1 MVTKYISIKQ
11 CADYAEAA
19 FLANYLQENGIRVEN
34 SAEKMGAWTGR
45 YSMLSRGPV
54 LRVDPKDAA
63 RARKLLMNPPKVDEE
78 ALEALNKVC
87 EQDWTFDE
95 ELRRCPLC
103 GSENIVRIPEHLLLE
118 WVVNMLTLGLCKLSG
133 RPMWICRDCD
143 WDSRRP
149 RHMEP

>member
-45 YSMLSRGPV
+45 YSMLSRGAV

-63 RARKLLMNPPKVDEE
+63 KARKLLANPPKVKD
-78 ALEALNKVC
+78 ADLESLSDVH
-87 EQDWTFDE
+87 EQDWTFEE

-103 GSENIVRIPEHLLLE
+103 GSENIVRIPEHLFLE
-118 WVVNMLTLGLCKLSG
+118 WVVNMLTLGFCKLSG
-133 RPMWICRDCD
+133 KPMWICRDCD
-143 WDSRRP
+143 WDSRRKS
-149 RHMEP
+149 HQKS